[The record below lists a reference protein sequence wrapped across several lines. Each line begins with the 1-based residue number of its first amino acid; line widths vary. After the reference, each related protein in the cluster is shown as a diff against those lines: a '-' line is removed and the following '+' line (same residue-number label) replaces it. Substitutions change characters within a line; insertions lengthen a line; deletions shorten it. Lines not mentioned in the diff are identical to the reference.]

1 MYSQYQLYFFFSS
14 RRRHTRCA
22 LVTGV
27 QTCALPISTSPN
39 WARRPFIFQLPTT
52 SFRLLIDLSPY
63 AFAARS
69 PAARLSNPR
78 AGLAE
83 PMNGVRAFVQ
93 PWRPTAPCPRDDPP
107 LKRAAIQ
114 AAFTDF
120 PPCFQSF
127 AVSSAPNWAP
137 LRPDRKSTR
146 LNSSP

>member
-1 MYSQYQLYFFFSS
+1 M
-14 RRRHTRCA
+14 A
-22 LVTGV
+22 
-27 QTCALPISTSPN
+27 STSPN

-93 PWRPTAPCPRDDPP
+93 PWRPTAPCPRDDP
-107 LKRAAIQ
+107 
-114 AAFTDF
+114 
-120 PPCFQSF
+120 
-127 AVSSAPNWAP
+127 
-137 LRPDRKSTR
+137 DRKSVGEGKSGAVR
-146 LNSSP
+146 LDLGVRRNIKKKKTK